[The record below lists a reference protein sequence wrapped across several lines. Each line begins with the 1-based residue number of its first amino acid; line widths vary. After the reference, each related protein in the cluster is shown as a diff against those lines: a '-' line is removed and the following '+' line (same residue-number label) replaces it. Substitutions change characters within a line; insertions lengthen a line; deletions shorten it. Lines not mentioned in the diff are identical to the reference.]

1 MTLIRVYIC
10 NQKLI
15 IPRVVQTEDGF
26 FADVGPVEVLST
38 AKFDDWKSALI
49 SAVVRGNE
57 TVPTP
62 DGSEQPGSAIL
73 EHLHIMKWSTFE
85 RQAIMYTLHFG
96 GRYISLYRTG
106 KGVDGM
112 WINSQTEQRRFDP
125 RAPLNTVLDLLLSD
139 MAKQPECRP
148 PTTGLMVLP
157 KPPKEDE
164 AKADSS

>member
-1 MTLIRVYIC
+1 MTLIRVYIW

-26 FADVGPVEVLST
+26 FADVGPVEVFTT
-38 AKFDDWKSALI
+38 AKFDDWKAAIL
-49 SAVVRGNE
+49 AVVIRGNE

-62 DGSEQPGSAIL
+62 DGSDQPGSAIL
-73 EHLHIMKWSTFE
+73 EHFHIAKWSTFE

-112 WINSQTEQRRFDP
+112 WINSQTNQRRFDP
-125 RAPLNTVLDLLLSD
+125 RAPLNTVIDLLLSD
-139 MAKQPECRP
+139 MSKQPEFKP

-157 KPPKEDE
+157 KPPPAEDSATPSE
-164 AKADSS
+164 